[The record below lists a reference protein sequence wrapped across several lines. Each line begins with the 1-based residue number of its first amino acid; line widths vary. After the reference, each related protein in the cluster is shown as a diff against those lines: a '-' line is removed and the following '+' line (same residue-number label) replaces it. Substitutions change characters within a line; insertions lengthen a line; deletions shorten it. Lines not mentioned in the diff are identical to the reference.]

1 VIRPNAADL
10 EAESMVTKHPIYQV
24 LTTLELRI
32 YTNLPNVFRAHPSR
46 HGGAR
51 GESKVRNAAG
61 PRASALRLRL
71 SKVAINVGGE
81 REDGRALFGTDTVRF
96 FDSP

>member
-1 VIRPNAADL
+1 MF
-10 EAESMVTKHPIYQV
+10 S
-24 LTTLELRI
+24 ELIHHDTGER
-32 YTNLPNVFRAHPSR
+32 
-46 HGGAR
+46 G

-61 PRASALRLRL
+61 IRVSGSIHSRLQL
-71 SKVAINVGGE
+71 SKVTINIGGE

>member
-1 VIRPNAADL
+1 MF
-10 EAESMVTKHPIYQV
+10 S
-24 LTTLELRI
+24 ELIHHDTGER
-32 YTNLPNVFRAHPSR
+32 
-46 HGGAR
+46 G

-61 PRASALRLRL
+61 PRASAFRLRL
-71 SKVAINVGGE
+71 SKLAINVGGE